1 MNPSAAQM
9 ADVAARFGK
18 RASLATIL
26 PQVAGPV
33 LGGYAGRALASRLG
47 GGGGLGEALGTI
59 GGVTLGRM
67 LTEQEQPA
75 QQPASYALDPT
86 DQNIPAWA
94 MQGARYMRPVMKQGS
109 ADWTRFLRPAGS
121 SPAERP
127 QDVILGEIP
136 GYSTAEGYRHGGTSG
151 ALKGTLGQV
160 GGAVGGGALG
170 YGGGVLLS
178 HLLGRDVNIPLVNMP
193 LSHLIAG
200 LGATIGGAKGFQHGL
215 GLNH

>member
-1 MNPSAAQM
+1 MIPSAAQM

-18 RASLATIL
+18 QASLASIL

-33 LGGYAGRALASRLG
+33 LGGYAGRALAARLG
-47 GGGGLGEALGTI
+47 SKSGLGEALGTI
-59 GGVTLGRM
+59 GGLTMGRYF
-67 LTEQEQPA
+67 TEGDPQPSA
-75 QQPASYALDPT
+75 AYPYTLDPT
-86 DQNIPAWA
+86 DQNVPIWA
-94 MQGARYMRPVMKQGS
+94 LQGARALRPVMKQG
-109 ADWTRFLRPAGS
+109 AIH
-121 SPAERP
+121 ERP

-136 GYSTAEGYRHGGTSG
+136 GYSTIEGYRHSGAPG

-160 GGAVGGGALG
+160 GGALGGGAAG
-170 YGGGVLLS
+170 YGAGALLA
-178 HLLGRDVNIPLVNMP
+178 HMLGRDVNVPLVNMP